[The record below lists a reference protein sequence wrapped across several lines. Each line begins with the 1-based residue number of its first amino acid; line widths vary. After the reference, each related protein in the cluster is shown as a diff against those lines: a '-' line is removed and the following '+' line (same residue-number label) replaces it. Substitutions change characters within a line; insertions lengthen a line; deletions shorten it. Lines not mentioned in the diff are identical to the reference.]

1 MSYLGFIEILVILGM
16 ANEHEN
22 ITVQQISSATEY
34 DEKKVR
40 KLLKWGVKKLQLSG
54 TLDGDTYIRRHRMR
68 TLHIAYNNWVE
79 EQRYSPDII
88 EKLAVLGTANEH
100 ESISV
105 QQISIETGIDTDT
118 VRTRLQWGLENQRL
132 SGSFVDDMFIR
143 RQRVKELHI
152 EYIKWLDGQGKR
164 T

>member
-1 MSYLGFIEILVILGM
+1 MNSSSFIEILVILGM

-22 ITVQQISSATEY
+22 ITVQQISSVTEY

-40 KLLKWGVKKLQLSG
+40 ELLKLGVKKLQLSG

-68 TLHIAYNNWVE
+68 GLHIAYINWVE

-105 QQISIETGIDTDT
+105 QQISTETGINTET
-118 VRTRLQWGLENQRL
+118 VRKRLQWGIDNQRL
-132 SGSFVDDMFIR
+132 SGSFVDDMFVR

-152 EYIKWLDGQGKR
+152 EYTKWLEGQVKR